1 MQNLSDPAPRSGSRK
16 IAKSAACSLV
26 VLSLTVASIGHGDDY
41 EEAYR
46 LRERREIIPL
56 EELLRRLDLGADTR
70 ILEIETESEHGRH
83 VYEIE
88 YLNPGGRIREVVIDA
103 RSGEVL
109 TGEEG
114 D

>member
-1 MQNLSDPAPRSGSRK
+1 V
-16 IAKSAACSLV
+16 I
-26 VLSLTVASIGHGDDY
+26 LSLAAVGIVHGDDY
-41 EEAYR
+41 EDAYR
-46 LRERREIIPL
+46 LRERREILPL

-70 ILEIETESEHGRH
+70 ILEIESELEHGRH

-88 YLNPGGRIREVVIDA
+88 YLDRTGRIREVLIDA

-109 TGEEG
+109 PDQEE

>member
-1 MQNLSDPAPRSGSRK
+1 MRLLLTMT
-16 IAKSAACSLV
+16 I
-26 VLSLTVASIGHGDDY
+26 LSLAVVGIGYGDDY
-41 EEAYR
+41 EDAYR
-46 LRERREIIPL
+46 LRARQEILSL

-70 ILEIETESEHGRH
+70 ILEIESELEHGRH

-88 YLNPGGRIREVVIDA
+88 YLDRRGRIREVLIDA

-109 TGEEG
+109 ADQEE